1 MIDITFDRVD
11 AEQNSINPALN
22 FWVRLE
28 YTSKISHAYILSGRL
43 KTRHGK
49 LLGLIGLGT
58 SHGQHYETLD
68 FLSDGENDR
77 INLNKD
83 YKKSKTYKL
92 TVELTQAAVAHIEN
106 MRHTSYE
113 KTVEFQLELETVVYN
128 SKMVSNRQSSPTS
141 PAFMPNLTI
150 DRMFKHLDV
159 PILHSEWV
167 NRFCQHL
174 GIGRFILVEL
184 SQPSGKSLSAKW
196 DGIYETIRSKLAT
209 METNLRKGE
218 WLSVMV
224 DARQVFENLKVF
236 GDNQNDQVLRDE
248 FEAALKATN
257 HGEEGIQSLKSG
269 IKALFD
275 FCSKYIHTKDRQGN
289 PQPSPTA
296 TKEEAEFV
304 YAMLLGFINL
314 LGSKLQLLQ

>member
-1 MIDITFDRVD
+1 MIDITYDRVEAD
-11 AEQNSINPALN
+11 QNSINPTLN
-22 FWVRLE
+22 FWVKLR
-28 YTSKISHAYILSGRL
+28 YTTRICHGYILSGKL
-43 KTRHGK
+43 KARDGK
-49 LLGLIGLGT
+49 LLALIGSGT
-58 SHGQHYETLD
+58 FNGQHNETLD
-68 FLSDGENDR
+68 FLPVSVVDDR
-77 INLNKD
+77 YGKPQNME
-83 YKKSKTYKL
+83 SKTYKL
-92 TVELTQAAVAHIEN
+92 TVELTQAAVAYIEN
-106 MRHTSYE
+106 GRHASHE
-113 KTVEFQLELETVVYN
+113 KTVEFQLEVETVVYH
-128 SKMVSNRQSSPTS
+128 T
-141 PAFMPNLTI
+141 
-150 DRMFKHLDV
+150 RMISAGQGQHSFPGEKPQISIERKSDYFT
-159 PILHSEWV
+159 PSIQHSEWI
-167 NRFCQHL
+167 NRFCPHL

-224 DARQVFENLKVF
+224 DARQVFENLKVY
-236 GDNQNDQVLRDE
+236 GDNQNDQALRDE

-314 LGSKLQLLQ
+314 LGSKLQVLQ